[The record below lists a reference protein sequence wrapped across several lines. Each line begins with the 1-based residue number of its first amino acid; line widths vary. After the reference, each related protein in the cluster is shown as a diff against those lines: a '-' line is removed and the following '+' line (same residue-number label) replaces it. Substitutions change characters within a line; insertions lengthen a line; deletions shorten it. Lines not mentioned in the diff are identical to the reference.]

1 MSQTLETIC
10 NATCNTTPQSVV
22 SGTVK
27 AEPLFFLNPT
37 TGEILECP
45 AHSAAAVRQ
54 EAELLNQL
62 VEGLWNSQSQLAL
75 ATQDLHLAQAQVDP
89 GAKTAAQQSVEQAVK
104 AEAKAREAM
113 FKELKDLPKF
123 NDGANGLM
131 ELLPLATYKGQKLTK
146 TRRMTYVRSSK
157 VKNHFRTYHNL
168 AGDVTKLKSF
178 YTKDAKGEYKLDTK
192 KLKDAFSK
200 VPVKGEI
207 SKDDRTWWADGWAPE
222 FAEAFNAKYDPKA
235 AKDAADKATPD
246 DASAQFSG
254 GATLMRFFGGAGRS
268 ISSELS
274 TESFKNLL
282 AGKGE
287 IGAKFTASVRA
298 GVDLAS
304 AQGNMSLYLPAKKGL
319 HLHIAAGKNAKGGK
333 QELEL
338 GFIRFLIEADVSAT
352 CGASV
357 LAEGGLEFKLKADMT
372 QGLKGAPATKSAAAI
387 ANPKAKVHK
396 LEAENALT
404 GNLGAFAGAEAG
416 AKVGGA
422 LQWQKAASTEFKD
435 FAKIS
440 AGAQGQAGIG
450 GAAMFE
456 IGYAGG
462 KFRIKA
468 KLAACVGLGL
478 KGSIDAEVGIEHLIE
493 FDLWFKHQV
502 VNALDQNLRY
512 FEKEA
517 WDAFVY
523 MKALAIAE
531 GKRLTEYLGRTLLQ
545 LKEAWRKL
553 VDTATAEV
561 LERIRSSSDY
571 VLTSVA
577 EAKALL
583 LGLLEQLKSDF
594 KELRQQIESLSRWL
608 LSAAQTTQEVQNIYS
623 RIAVVPGA
631 KVDPADGQMRLAA
644 LVGGTDAMNDVVLA
658 LKSEPTPGFQL
669 AFVDDSTYRF
679 SKDMGTHLA
688 WKRSGFGSN
697 NNHIV

>member
-1 MSQTLETIC
+1 MSQSAEAIC
-10 NATCNTTPQSVV
+10 TATCNTTPQSVV
-22 SGTVK
+22 PGTVK
-27 AEPLFFLNPT
+27 AEPLFFLNPA
-37 TGEILECP
+37 TGEILACS
-45 AHSAAAVRQ
+45 AQSAASVRQ
-54 EAELLNQL
+54 EAEFLNQL
-62 VEGLWNSQSQLAL
+62 VDDLWKSQSQLAL
-75 ATQDLHLAQAQVDP
+75 ATQELHLAQSQVAP
-89 GAKTAAQQSVEQAVK
+89 SEQAAAQKSVEQAVK

-123 NDGANGLM
+123 NDGANSLM

-146 TRRMTYVRSSK
+146 TRRITYVRSSK
-157 VKNHFRTYHNL
+157 VKNHLRTYHNL
-168 AGDVTKLKSF
+168 AGDATKLKSF
-178 YTKDAKGEYKLDTK
+178 YTKDAKGEYKLDSK
-192 KLKDAFSK
+192 KLGEAFSK

-207 SKDDRTWWADGWAPE
+207 SKAETTWWADGWAPE
-222 FAEAFNAKYDPKA
+222 LAEAFNAKYDPKA
-235 AKDAADKATPD
+235 AKDKADKATPD

-254 GATLMRFFGGAGRS
+254 GATLMRFFGGAGGS
-268 ISSELS
+268 ASSELS

-287 IGAKFTASVRA
+287 VGAKFTASARA

-338 GFIRFLIEADVSAT
+338 GFVRFLIEAEVTAT

-357 LAEGGLEFKLKADMT
+357 LAEGGLEFKLKVDMT
-372 QGLKGAPATKSAAAI
+372 QGVKGAPANKSAAAI
-387 ANPKAKVHK
+387 ASPKAKVHK
-396 LEAENALT
+396 LEAQSA
-404 GNLGAFAGAEAG
+404 GSANLSAFAGAEAG

-456 IGYAGG
+456 IGYADG
-462 KFRIKA
+462 KFRIKT

-478 KGSIDAEVGIEHLIE
+478 KGSIDAEVGVEHLIE

-502 VNALDQNLRY
+502 VNALDQNLQY
-512 FEKEA
+512 FKKEA

-531 GKRLTEYLGRTLLQ
+531 GKRLTEYLG
-545 LKEAWRKL
+545 KEVQELAKAWDKL
-553 VDTATAEV
+553 VRTASAEV
-561 LERIRSSSDY
+561 LNRIRASSDY

-583 LGLLEQLKSDF
+583 LGLLEQMKSDF
-594 KELRQQIESLSRWL
+594 KELRQQIESVSRWL
-608 LSAAQTTQEVQNIYS
+608 LSAAQTTQEAQNIYS
-623 RIAVVPGA
+623 RIAVVPGTE
-631 KVDPADGQMRLAA
+631 VDPAVGQMRLAA
-644 LVGGTDAMNDVVLA
+644 LVGGKDAMNSVALA

-688 WKRSGFGSN
+688 WKRSGFGTN

>member
-1 MSQTLETIC
+1 MSQTVDAVC

-22 SGTVK
+22 SGSVK
-27 AEPLFFLNPT
+27 AEALFFLNPA

-45 AHSAAAVRQ
+45 AHSAAAFRQ
-54 EAELLNQL
+54 EAEFLNQL
-62 VEGLWNSQSQLAL
+62 MEELWKGQSQLAL
-75 ATQDLHLAQAQVDP
+75 ATQALHLAQAQVDP
-89 GAKTAAQQSVEQAVK
+89 GQQAVAQKAVEQAVK

-123 NDGANGLM
+123 NDGASGLM
-131 ELLPLATYKGQKLTK
+131 ELLPLATYKGKKLTK

-168 AGDVTKLKSF
+168 AGDATKLKSF

-192 KLKDAFSK
+192 KLGEAFSK
-200 VPVKGEI
+200 VPAKGEV
-207 SKDDRTWWADGWAPE
+207 SKTETTWWADGWAPE

-235 AKDAADKATPD
+235 AKDKADKATPE
-246 DASAQFSG
+246 DACTQFSG
-254 GATLMRFFGGAGRS
+254 GATLMRFFGGAGGS
-268 ISSELS
+268 ASSELS
-274 TESFKNLL
+274 TESFKSLL

-287 IGAKFTASVRA
+287 IGAKFTASARA
-298 GVDLAS
+298 GLDLAS
-304 AQGNMSLYLPAKKGL
+304 AQGNMSVYLPAKKGL

-338 GFIRFLIEADVSAT
+338 GFIRFLIEAEVTAT

-357 LAEGGLEFKLKADMT
+357 LAEGGLEFKLKVDMT
-372 QGLKGAPATKSAAAI
+372 QGVKGAPASKSAAAI
-387 ANPKAKVHK
+387 ANPKAKVNK
-396 LEAENALT
+396 LEAENA
-404 GNLGAFAGAEAG
+404 GSANLSAFAGAEAG

-422 LQWQKAASTEFKD
+422 LQWQKAATTEFKD
-435 FAKIS
+435 FAKIN

-462 KFRIKA
+462 KFRIKT

-502 VNALDQNLRY
+502 VNALDQNLQY
-512 FEKEA
+512 FEQEA
-517 WDAFVY
+517 WKAFVY

-531 GKRLTEYLGRTLLQ
+531 GKRLTNYLGKTVPQ
-545 LKEAWRKL
+545 LTAAWEYL

-561 LERIRSSSDY
+561 LERIRASEDF

-583 LGLLEQLKSDF
+583 LGLLEKLKEGF
-594 KELRQQIESLSRWL
+594 NEMQQNIEDVSRWL
-608 LSAAQTTQEVQNIYS
+608 LSAAQTTQEVENIYS
-623 RIAVVPGA
+623 RISVAMDTN
-631 KVDPADGQMRLAA
+631 VDLQAGKLRLAA
-644 LVGGTDAMNDVVLA
+644 LVGGADAMNSVVLA
-658 LKSEPTPGFQL
+658 LKNEAAPGYQL
-669 AFVDDSTYRF
+669 AFADDTAYRF
-679 SKDMGTHLA
+679 SKGMGTHLA
-688 WKRSGFGSN
+688 WNRSGFGTN
-697 NNHIV
+697 NSHIV

>member
-1 MSQTLETIC
+1 MSQTAEAIC
-10 NATCNTTPQSVV
+10 TATCNTTPKSVV

-27 AEPLFFLNPT
+27 AEPLFFLNPA

-45 AHSAAAVRQ
+45 AQSAAAVRQ
-54 EAELLNQL
+54 EAEFLNQL
-62 VEGLWNSQSQLAL
+62 VDELWKSQSQLAL
-75 ATQDLHLAQAQVDP
+75 ATQELHLAQSQMAP
-89 GAKTAAQQSVEQAVK
+89 GEQAAAQKAVEQAVK
-104 AEAKAREAM
+104 AEAKARDAM

-146 TRRMTYVRSSK
+146 TRRITYVRSSK

-168 AGDVTKLKSF
+168 AGDATKLKSF
-178 YTKDAKGEYKLDTK
+178 YMKDAKGEYKLDTK
-192 KLKDAFSK
+192 KLGEAFSK

-207 SKDDRTWWADGWAPE
+207 SKAETTWWADGWAPE
-222 FAEAFNAKYDPKA
+222 FAEAFNATYDPKA
-235 AKDAADKATPD
+235 AKDKADKATPD

-254 GATLMRFFGGAGRS
+254 GATLMRFFGGAGGS
-268 ISSELS
+268 ASSKLS

-282 AGKGE
+282 AGKGG
-287 IGAKFTASVRA
+287 IGAKFTASARA

-304 AQGNMSLYLPAKKGL
+304 ARGNVRLYLPAKKGL
-319 HLHIAAGKNAKGGK
+319 HLHVAAGKNAQGGK

-338 GFIRFLIEADVSAT
+338 GFVRLLIEAEVTAT

-357 LAEGGLEFKLKADMT
+357 LAEGGLEFKLKVDMT
-372 QGLKGAPATKSAAAI
+372 QGVKGAPASKSAAAL

-396 LEAENALT
+396 LEAENA
-404 GNLGAFAGAEAG
+404 GSANLSAFAGAEAG
-416 AKVGGA
+416 AKVSGA

-462 KFRIKA
+462 KFRIKT

-478 KGSIDAEVGIEHLIE
+478 KGSIDAEVGVEHLIE

-502 VNALDQNLRY
+502 VNALDQNLQY
-512 FEKEA
+512 FEDRA
-517 WDAFVY
+517 WKAFVY

-531 GKRLTEYLGRTLLQ
+531 GKRLTDYLGKTAEDLAAAW
-545 LKEAWRKL
+545 KEL
-553 VDTATAEV
+553 VETATVDV
-561 LERIRSSSDY
+561 LNRIRASGDY

-583 LGLLEQLKSDF
+583 LGLLERMKRRID
-594 KELRQQIESLSRWL
+594 ELHHEIEGVSRWL
-608 LSAAQTTQEVQNIYS
+608 FSAAQTTQEVENIYS
-623 RIAVVPGA
+623 RVAVTMDAIVEPGA
-631 KVDPADGQMRLAA
+631 GRMRLAS
-644 LVGGTDAMNDVVLA
+644 LMGGVDVLNGTVA
-658 LKSEPTPGFQL
+658 SLKSEATPGFAL
-669 AFVDDSTYRF
+669 AFVDDFSYRF
-679 SKDMGTHLA
+679 ARGMGTHLT
-688 WKRSGFGSN
+688 WQRSSFGN
-697 NNHIV
+697 NNNQIV